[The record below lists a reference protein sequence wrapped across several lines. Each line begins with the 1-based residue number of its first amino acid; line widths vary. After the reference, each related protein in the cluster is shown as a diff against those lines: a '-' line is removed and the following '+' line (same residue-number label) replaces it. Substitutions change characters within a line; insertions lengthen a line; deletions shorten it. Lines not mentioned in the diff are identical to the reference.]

1 MDPQK
6 YTQDWLPVVS
16 KETYESLLGIL
27 QRESRRTTFDSDVEK
42 RIRHEN
48 PRLLQILDQVL
59 HAYGAG
65 EFADG
70 IAFGMMFTYDL
81 LRRQMA
87 AYNME
92 QGKRS

>member
-1 MDPQK
+1 MDRQK

-16 KETYESLLGIL
+16 EETYKSLLGIL
-27 QRESRRTTFDSDVEK
+27 QRESRRTMFDSDVEE
-42 RIRHEN
+42 RMRHEN

-59 HAYGAG
+59 QAYGNG

-70 IAFGMMFTYDL
+70 IAFGMMFTYNL
-81 LRRQMA
+81 LRRQMV

-92 QGKRS
+92 QGKPS